1 MSGQGYGGQEL
12 ARPGLDQITQ
22 AQGIEGAW
30 GSRWLPQAYLQ
41 QEPKKLGKE

>member
-1 MSGQGYGGQEL
+1 
-12 ARPGLDQITQ
+12 LDQITKFLV
-22 AQGIEGAW
+22 IEGAW